1 MKLRNYLFLGFVL
14 ILSSIGMAGIQEA
27 DADKLLGTWEPGD
40 SRSKIKIEKIG
51 SKYFGKIVWLK
62 EPNDPATKQ
71 PKLDKNN
78 PDTALRNNPLK
89 GNRILKD
96 FIYVGKKE
104 WGSGSIYDPKNGKT
118 YKCVINMK
126 DDNTIDIRGY
136 IGIKAI
142 GRTDTWKRVILK

>member
-1 MKLRNYLFLGFVL
+1 MKLNYLA
-14 ILSSIGMAGIQEA
+14 ILSCLVITASIGIAGILDA

-40 SRSKIKIEKIG
+40 GRSKIKIEKIG
-51 SKYFGKIVWLK
+51 TKYFGKIVWLK
-62 EPNDPATKQ
+62 EPNDPDTKK

-78 PDTALRNNPLK
+78 PDTAMRKNPIK

-96 FIYVGKKE
+96 FVYAGKKE
-104 WGSGSIYDPKNGKT
+104 WGSGTIYDPKNGKT

-142 GRTDTWKRVILK
+142 GRTDTWKRVIVN